1 MKTPRLT
8 IGASVATLVLL
19 AGCGTGDTTGSG
31 PAVGGGGATNAA
43 CATTTKV
50 KLQLQWVAQS
60 QFAGYYAAKDQ
71 GLWAKECLDVTIV
84 EGGVDIVPQTQ
95 LATGAVDF
103 AIAWV
108 PKALASRDEGAKI
121 TDIGQIYQ
129 RSGTLQVS
137 WKDSGITTAAGL
149 AGKKVGNWG
158 FGNEFELFAGLQKAG
173 VDPKSGVTL
182 VQQQF
187 DMSALLGKQIDAAQA
202 MVYNEYAQVLE
213 QKNPATGALYQPSDL
228 SVINW
233 NDEGTAM
240 LQDAIWADTE
250 KLKSDKAYQDTAVKL
265 LKGAMAGWVSCRDT
279 FQPCVDIVLKNGP
292 TLGASHQA
300 WQLAKVNELVWPAP
314 AGIGVVD
321 KAAWDQTVSVA
332 TSQKVVK
339 TAPDAD
345 AYTNPS
351 PGGGPGSAR
360 RPLRGEQ
367 VVVDEV
373 VETPVPEVL
382 GLALEPGPHEPG
394 GLGDVLRRRVARGCS
409 QGEAAQPEAAGVQ
422 GREGVPDEHRH
433 TRRHHAASPGVG
445 VGPVADLA
453 LPGRLSGKVHQRE

>member
-31 PAVGGGGATNAA
+31 AAGGGGVATNAA

-265 LKGAMAGWVSCRDT
+265 LKGAMAGWISCRDT

-321 KAAWDQTVSVA
+321 KTAWDQTVSVA

-339 TAPDAD
+339 AAPDAD
-345 AYTNPS
+345 AYTN
-351 PGGGPGSAR
+351 AYA
-360 RPLRGEQ
+360 Q
-367 VVVDEV
+367 KAID
-373 VETPVPEVL
+373 
-382 GLALEPGPHEPG
+382 ALK
-394 GLGDVLRRRVARGCS
+394 A
-409 QGEAAQPEAAGVQ
+409 
-422 GREGVPDEHRH
+422 EGVDV
-433 TRRHHAASPGVG
+433 TGASYKA
-445 VGPVADLA
+445 PVVTLKE
-453 LPGRLSGKVHQRE
+453 GGK